1 MTSSQPQDIVQ
12 IPWFPKTDPPL
23 AGGARAGEWQPRD
36 QQSLGTIAKNLVYEV
51 STTRVNALP
60 SPWSRALQFEQA
72 VLNSRYPT
80 RDALLEELFGGM
92 ACLGL
97 WEMFGLRVEAQR
109 VALLEQTDL
118 QDDAVGPFSRSLAS
132 SLPDGSTALSAH
144 PEGRNPWE
152 VIYVFSLE
160 GNVIGFSSP
169 STLFCPAVHLAQ
181 PIRGMGWSADGK
193 FSSPLEFLS
202 TPQRQALADWFSH
215 VRNGML
221 NARDLNSQTTAG
233 QMAGVFDL
241 WINRLTGGR
250 LGTPTLSTGGRVA
263 NLPANPVAVALLA
276 RPAKGGVS
284 ASQATL
290 DLGDRR
296 KVPLAETPIDRP
308 VVLVDAEMP
317 NKLGVRAADICLYKS
332 ATLEAIGFEPAQ
344 LERQYGQEIEVIT
357 PDDLFLDELYLVA
370 GERAL
375 MHSWLDSRLEGMPL
389 VNGDPVT
396 PLLPLKPRVR
406 ALFSSRELQERIQL
420 RVLQT
425 SVSSQLEVR
434 LSLPLLGQRE
444 EYVISRTYPLKEQN
458 LVAEDLPVISLWPY
472 VSDQQ
477 WSLFY
482 LFCEDSSNGL
492 TVDGF
497 ADYDRKL
504 GRDGQQAVK
513 YFTSRHFP
521 DLVRMSERGQDRGLL
536 PVTPP
541 PANQEQGMN
550 WRVGFD
556 FGTSFTNF
564 FVDDGG
570 GPRRHQLETR
580 VVSLTLSQKDQRQRL
595 LNQYFIPEEMIPAA
609 DYGGNPPTA
618 TAISLRGW
626 QEVLGQVPELFH
638 EARLRVPSP
647 GEFGGP
653 ELRTGIKWEQLQY
666 QQPFLKELTLLISA
680 NAAAS
685 GAREIS
691 WSVSYPSAFSANEV
705 ARYRRVW
712 IELCEELTQ
721 LTGLIH
727 LLHQQ
732 GGEGGLQTEAVA
744 FASYFGNFQNRQ
756 MVHTSCMDVGGGTT
770 DISIWQENRL
780 IHQVSIPYAGRD
792 ICSKLLQRKPSFLKS
807 LFPPSL
813 TADINDDEAR
823 AREDRNFNSRLDNI
837 MRYGSSE
844 LLAGRLDML
853 ANQTSPL
860 QLPLQQFLS
869 LIAVNL
875 GGLYHYLGQVH
886 AVLRQEG
893 RLSRPTPTPV
903 YLGGNG
909 GRLINWIDAA
919 SRFQKGGDPDR
930 LMELLQVKAAGCDSG
945 GGGTSLSDAYKN
957 EAACGLI
964 STGVN
969 LSGDFDPRDDVMV
982 CGANLQINTLSFSAN
997 ERVEIPH
1004 QLRQIERY
1012 ELKDLDAIKAFV
1024 EHYDASIAELRIRTL
1039 LPIRQLCDL
1048 DQLWGEVETEAR
1060 SLCLAKVG
1068 QEASDLEPEPG
1079 FILGLRA
1086 LTNCLGRAWAE
1097 RF

>member
-1 MTSSQPQDIVQ
+1 MAQDIVNHS
-12 IPWFPKTDPPL
+12 WFPKTEPPL
-23 AGGARAGEWQPRD
+23 SGGAESGTWQGRD
-36 QQSLGTIAKNLVYEV
+36 RQSLGTIARSLVYEV
-51 STTRVNALP
+51 ADAKVNSLP

-72 VLNSRYPT
+72 VLNTRYPT
-80 RDALLEELFGGM
+80 REALLEELFGGM

-97 WEMFGLRVEAQR
+97 WEMFGLRIDAQR
-109 VALLEQTDL
+109 VALLEQMDL

-132 SLPDGSTALSAH
+132 SIPDPSTAISRL
-144 PEGRNPWE
+144 PENRNPWE

-160 GNVIGFSSP
+160 GSVIGFSSP
-169 STLFCPAVHLAQ
+169 STLFCPAVHLPK
-181 PIRGMGWSADGK
+181 PIRGMGWSGEGK

-202 TPQRQALADWFSH
+202 TPQRQTLADWFSH

-241 WINRLTGGR
+241 WINRLSGGR
-250 LGTPTLSTGGRVA
+250 LGTPTLSNGGQIA

-276 RPAKGGVS
+276 RPAKGSIS

-290 DLGDRR
+290 DLGDREQ
-296 KVPLAETPIDRP
+296 VPVAETPPVGKP
-308 VVLVDAEMP
+308 VVLVDPDMP

-332 ATLEAIGFEPAQ
+332 ATLEAIGFDPAQ

-370 GERAL
+370 GEEAL
-375 MHSWLDSRLEGMPL
+375 MHSWLGSRLEGVPL

-396 PLLPLKPRVR
+396 PLLPLKPKVR
-406 ALFSSRELQERIQL
+406 ALFSSRELQERCEL

-425 SVSSQLEVR
+425 SVSSQLELR
-434 LSLPLLGQRE
+434 LSLPLVGLRQA
-444 EYVISRTYPLKEQN
+444 YVISRTYPLKEQN

-472 VSDQQ
+472 VSDRQ
-477 WSLFY
+477 WSLYY
-482 LFCEDSSNGL
+482 LFCEDTSHGL

-497 ADYDRKL
+497 GDYDRKF

-541 PANQEQGMN
+541 PTRTDQGMN
-550 WRVGFD
+550 WRVGID

-570 GPRRHQLETR
+570 GPRRLQLDTR

-595 LNQYFIPEEMIPAA
+595 LHQYFIPEEMVPTA

-647 GEFGGP
+647 GEFGGS
-653 ELRTGIKWEQLQY
+653 ELRTGFKWEQLQY
-666 QQPFLKELTLLISA
+666 QKPFLKELALLISA

-685 GAREIS
+685 GARDIS
-691 WSVSYPSAFSANEV
+691 WSVSYPSAFSNNEL

-712 IELCEELTQ
+712 TELCDELTT
-721 LTGLIH
+721 LTGLSQV
-727 LLHQQ
+727 LHQQ
-732 GGEGGLQTEAVA
+732 GEAGLQTEAVA
-744 FASYFGNFQNRQ
+744 FASYFGNHQSRQ

-792 ICSKLLQRKPSFLKS
+792 ICSKLLQLKPSFLKS

-823 AREDRNFNSRLDNI
+823 ARQDRNFNSRLDNI

-853 ANQTSPL
+853 VNQTSPL
-860 QLPLQQFLS
+860 QEPLQQFLS
-869 LIAVNL
+869 LIAISF
-875 GGLYHYLGQVH
+875 GGLYHYLGRVH
-886 AVLRQEG
+886 QVLRDEG
-893 RLSRPTPTPV
+893 KLARQTPTPV

-909 GRLINWIDAA
+909 GRLINWMDGA
-919 SRFQKGGDPDR
+919 STFQKGGDPDR
-930 LMELLQVKAAGCDSG
+930 LMELLQVKAAGCAMGSG
-945 GGGTSLSDAYKN
+945 STTLSEAYKD
-957 EAACGLI
+957 ETACGLI

-969 LSGDFDPRDDVMV
+969 LKGAFDPRDDVMV
-982 CGANLQINTLSFSAN
+982 CGANLQINTLSFRAN
-997 ERVEIPH
+997 DRVILPH
-1004 QLRQIERY
+1004 QLRRIESY
-1012 ELKDLDAIKAFV
+1012 ELKDLEAIKTFV
-1024 EHYDASIAELRIRTL
+1024 EDYDTSIAELRIRSL
-1039 LPIRQLCDL
+1039 VPIRQLCDL
-1048 DQLWGEVETEAR
+1048 DQLWGDLETEVR

-1068 QEASDLEPEPG
+1068 KEPSDLEPEPG
-1079 FILGLRA
+1079 FVLGLRA
-1086 LTNCLGRAWAE
+1086 LTNCLGRQWAE